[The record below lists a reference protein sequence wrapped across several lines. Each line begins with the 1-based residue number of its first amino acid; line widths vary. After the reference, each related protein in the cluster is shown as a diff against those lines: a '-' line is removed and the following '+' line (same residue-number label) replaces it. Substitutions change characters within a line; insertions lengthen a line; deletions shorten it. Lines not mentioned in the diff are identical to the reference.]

1 MTEPLSLETLL
12 KRDRLILFIGLLAI
26 SLLAWG
32 YLIYDARHLSCR
44 ALMAPSG
51 TPGATGSAFALG
63 WLFLM
68 WVVMMIAMMVPSV
81 APTLLMFAAVN
92 RQRRQQ
98 RRPFVPTGV
107 FLLGYLA
114 VWSLF
119 SLLASVLQQ
128 GLHATAVLSSAMVM
142 SSPFIGGGLLL
153 AAGLFQ
159 WMPLK
164 RACLVHCR
172 TPLSFLMTEWRE
184 GMGGAFLMG
193 MRHGAYCLGC
203 CWILMGL
210 LFVAGVMNL
219 LWVAAISLL
228 VLVEKSAPA
237 GQRVSWA
244 AGFLLIGWGVW
255 IAARALPAH

>member
-1 MTEPLSLETLL
+1 MSEPLSLEAVL
-12 KRDRLILFIGLLAI
+12 KRDRLILFAGLLAI
-26 SLLAWG
+26 SALAWG
-32 YLIYDARHLSCR
+32 YLFYDARHMSCH
-44 ALMAPSG
+44 ALMSG
-51 TPGATGSAFALG
+51 HAFQLG

-81 APTLLMFAAVN
+81 APMLLMFAAVN

-98 RRPFVPTGV
+98 RRPFVPTGI
-107 FLLGYLA
+107 FLLGYLV
-114 VWSLF
+114 VWSIF

-128 GLHATAVLSSAMVM
+128 GLHAAAVLSSAMVM
-142 SSPFIGGGLLL
+142 SSPWLGGALLL

-159 WMPLK
+159 WTPLK
-164 RACLVHCR
+164 RACLIHCR

-193 MRHGAYCLGC
+193 VRHGAYCLGC

-228 VLVEKSAPA
+228 VLVEKIAPA
-237 GQRVSWA
+237 GGRVSRL
-244 AGFLLIGWGVW
+244 AGLALLGSGACVLI
-255 IAARALPAH
+255 RAMR

>member
-1 MTEPLSLETLL
+1 MSELLSLDILL
-12 KRDRLILFIGLLAI
+12 KRDRMILVIGLLAI
-26 SLLAWG
+26 SALAWG
-32 YLIYDARHLSCR
+32 YLAYDARRMACH
-44 ALMAPSG
+44 ALMGPSG
-51 TPGATGSAFALG
+51 AIGLSGQAFQLG

-81 APTLLMFAAVN
+81 APMLLLVAVVN

-98 RRPFVPTGV
+98 RRPFVPTGI
-107 FLLGYLA
+107 FLLGYL
-114 VWSLF
+114 VIWSGF
-119 SLLASVLQQ
+119 SLLASLLQQ
-128 GLHATAVLSSAMVM
+128 GLHAAAVLSSAMVL
-142 SSPFIGGGLLL
+142 SSPFLGGGLLL

-159 WMPLK
+159 WTPLK
-164 RACLVHCR
+164 RACLIHCR

-193 MRHGAYCLGC
+193 IRHGAYCLGC

-219 LWVAAISLL
+219 LWVAAISGL
-228 VLVEKSAPA
+228 VLVEKLAPA

-244 AGFLLIGWGVW
+244 VGLGLVSWGAW
-255 IAARALPAH
+255 IAARAVR